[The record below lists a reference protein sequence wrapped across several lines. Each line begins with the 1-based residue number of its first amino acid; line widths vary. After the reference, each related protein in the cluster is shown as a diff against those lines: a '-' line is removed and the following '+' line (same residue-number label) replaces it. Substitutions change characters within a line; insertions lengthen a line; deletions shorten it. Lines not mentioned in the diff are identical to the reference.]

1 MSLIVIR
8 TVTNTSSTASISLFI
23 PGNDD
28 SHPSVTIAPSATL
41 DLLTVM
47 TDDELFDIQDQLS
60 GLIARGSLS
69 QVATVDL
76 TTINVP
82 STFVQQPAVVAAS
95 AVTEAVVDAATQSGS
110 YVQADVQSIATL
122 VNDLKAKYNAM
133 VTLTNELKTK
143 LNATN
148 GH

>member
-1 MSLIVIR
+1 MAQIVIR
-8 TVTNTSSTASISLFI
+8 TVTNTLSETISLFI
-23 PGNDD
+23 PGNNAK
-28 SHPSVTIAPSATL
+28 HAAVTIAPSATL

-47 TDDELFDIQDQLS
+47 TDDELASIQPELS
-60 GLIARGSLS
+60 GLITRGSLS

-76 TTINVP
+76 STLSIP
-82 STFVQQPAVVAAS
+82 SAFVAQPAVVAA
-95 AVTEAVVDAATQSGS
+95 AAIAEATTDASIQTGS

-122 VNDLKAKYNAM
+122 VNALKADYNTM
-133 VTLTNELKTK
+133 VTLVNELRTK